1 MQVDMKP
8 FPMNVID
15 FEGKKVIIRPSTSNK
30 GKAKEVIIDDARK
43 DDENN
48 KIFCMKVVAEKTLD
62 GKRL

>member
-1 MQVDMKP
+1 
-8 FPMNVID
+8 MNVID